1 MPERMLDLLLVEDD
15 EIDVLTF
22 RRQLDDPGVRLH
34 VTGDV
39 ASGITLLKAR
49 YERRNGHSR
58 WLVLLDLNLPGAS
71 GLEFLDRLRATPAL
85 ATIPVVVVT
94 TSADQRD
101 LREAF
106 GRHVSGYFLKPIDPA
121 EFRRTLRAITAY
133 WSACEMPT

>member
-1 MPERMLDLLLVEDD
+1 MPDRMLDLLLIEDD

-34 VTGDV
+34 VAGDV
-39 ASGITLLKAR
+39 ASGVALLKSR
-49 YERRNGHSR
+49 FERRNGQNR

-71 GLEFLDRLRATPAL
+71 GLEFLERVRAMPGL
-85 ATIPVVVVT
+85 STIPVVVVT

-101 LREAF
+101 LSDAYK
-106 GRHVSGYFLKPIDPA
+106 RHVSGYFLKPIDPA

-133 WSACEMPT
+133 WSACEMPS

>member
-34 VTGDV
+34 VAGDV
-39 ASGITLLKAR
+39 VSALTLLKSR

-71 GLEFLDRLRATPAL
+71 GLEFLERLRATPAL
-85 ATIPVVVVT
+85 AHLPVVVVT

-101 LREAF
+101 LRDAF
-106 GRHVSGYFLKPIDPA
+106 AKQVSGYFLKPIDPA

-133 WSACEMPT
+133 WSACEMPS

>member
-1 MPERMLDLLLVEDD
+1 MPERMLDLLLVEDG

-34 VTGDV
+34 VAGDV
-39 ASGITLLKAR
+39 ASGIALLKAR
-49 YERRNGHSR
+49 FERRNGHSR

-71 GLEFLDRLRATPAL
+71 GLEFLERLRASPGLGA
-85 ATIPVVVVT
+85 IPVVVVT

-106 GRHVSGYFLKPIDPA
+106 AKQVSGYFLKPIDPA

>member
-1 MPERMLDLLLVEDD
+1 M
-15 EIDVLTF
+15 
-22 RRQLDDPGVRLH
+22 DDPGVRLH
-34 VTGDV
+34 VAGDV
-39 ASGITLLKAR
+39 ASGISLLKAR

-71 GLEFLDRLRATPAL
+71 GLEFLERLRATPGL
-85 ATIPVVVVT
+85 STIPVVVVT

-106 GRHVSGYFLKPIDPA
+106 SRFVSGYFLKPIDPA

>member
-1 MPERMLDLLLVEDD
+1 MPERMLDVLLVEDD

-39 ASGITLLKAR
+39 ASGLALLAAR
-49 YERRNGHSR
+49 FERRNGHGR
-58 WLVLLDLNLPGAS
+58 WLVLLDINLPGAS
-71 GLEFLDRLRATPAL
+71 GLEFLARLRGIPAL
-85 ATIPVVVVT
+85 AMIPVVVVT

-106 GRHVSGYFLKPIDPA
+106 TRHVSGYFLKPIDPA
-121 EFRRTLRAITAY
+121 EFRRTLRAITTY
-133 WSACEMPT
+133 WSACEMPS